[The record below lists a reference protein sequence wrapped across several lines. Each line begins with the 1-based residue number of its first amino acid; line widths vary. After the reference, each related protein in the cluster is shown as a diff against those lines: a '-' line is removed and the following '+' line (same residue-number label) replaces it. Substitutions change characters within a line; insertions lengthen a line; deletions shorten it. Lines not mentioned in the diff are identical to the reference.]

1 MLSSSTLALVM
12 PYIDPVIVQLG
23 PVAIRWYALAYV
35 AGLLLGWLAMR
46 ALVTDERAWQ
56 PGQRRPT
63 VLELDDLL
71 VYAAI
76 GVVVGGRAGHVL
88 FYGLPYYA
96 SHPGEIL
103 QVWHGGMAFHGG
115 LIGVILAVML
125 FARQKRIS
133 ALTLFDLMAI
143 VAPIGLF
150 FGRLANFVNQ
160 ELWGRVTDVPWAV
173 VFFTPEAGPFPRH
186 PSQLYEAGLEGLLL
200 FAVLGLCVRRWGFA
214 RPGLYAGM
222 FGIGYALCRSF
233 SELFR
238 EPDPDSEKLA
248 YGFTMGM
255 ALSLPM
261 LIAGLVLV
269 VAALRRP
276 RVAPVEQGA

>member
-1 MLSSSTLALVM
+1 MVTWPTLALMM
-12 PYIDPVIVQLG
+12 PAIDPVVVRIG
-23 PVAIRWYALAYV
+23 PLAIRWYALAYV
-35 AGLLLGWLAMR
+35 AGLLLGWLTMR
-46 ALVTDERAWQ
+46 MLVTTERFWQ

-63 VLELDDLL
+63 EVELDDLL

-88 FYGLPYYA
+88 FYGLPFYREN
-96 SHPGEIL
+96 PGEIL

-115 LIGVILAVML
+115 LLGVILAVLL
-125 FARQKRIS
+125 FAWRKGIP

-173 VFFTPEAGPFPRH
+173 VFVTAGPFPRH
-186 PSQLYEAGLEGLLL
+186 PSQLYEAALEGVLL
-200 FAVLGLCVRRWGFA
+200 FVVLGACVHRIGFS

-222 FGIGYALCRSF
+222 FGIGYALSRSF

-248 YGFTMGM
+248 YGITMGM
-255 ALSLPM
+255 VLSLPM
-261 LIAGLVLV
+261 LLAGIALV
-269 VAALRRP
+269 VAALRR
-276 RVAPVEQGA
+276 RRADRLEQGA